1 VPGGLGEEQ
10 ERVDTTNTGSIA
22 AAAAHELASYEVA
35 YHLKPM
41 KVVYRE
47 VDVQA
52 SPSTARRRPQSWQ
65 SQPQQ
70 QQYHSSE
77 DTDSSTEP
85 DNSSRSSSSSTG
97 EALNGETHYSSADTT
112 VNGAAHATAG
122 NSSSSSSSSSSS
134 EQEQSPDLTAVAVL
148 VRQFPQPW
156 KVYLDT
162 GDTKGYRI
170 AGSWEAMPSASAV
183 RNIIM
188 DAISSRANQ

>member
-10 ERVDTTNTGSIA
+10 ERVDTSSNTGSIA

-52 SPSTARRRPQSWQ
+52 SPSTARQRPRSWQ
-65 SQPQQ
+65 SQQQQ
-70 QQYHSSE
+70 QQYYSSE
-77 DTDSSTEP
+77 DTDSSTDP
-85 DNSSRSSSSSTG
+85 DSSSSSSSCSGSTG
-97 EALNGETHYSSADTT
+97 EALINGNSQHSSADST
-112 VNGAAHATAG
+112 VNGAVHATAG
-122 NSSSSSSSSSSS
+122 NSSSSSSSSSS

-162 GDTKGYRI
+162 GDSKGYRI
-170 AGSWEAMPSASAV
+170 AG
-183 RNIIM
+183 
-188 DAISSRANQ
+188 